1 MRVMSIFLLLA
12 ISRKNRR
19 IETAIKFSH
28 RSIHALKRM
37 QDTILLPHIN
47 STRSKFTT
55 NIYLFRRASSLVI
68 DRVLA
73 FVFERRSKKDKRMAS
88 KKGRYGK
95 ARPKSLSLVRSVLT
109 RVARLLHA
117 ICDQSLSTL
126 FLHRRIEIDRYSALW
141 KGTEF
146 V

>member
-1 MRVMSIFLLLA
+1 MRVDFSTTRYIAKEQTDRNSDSVQSSFD
-12 ISRKNRR
+12 SR
-19 IETAIKFSH
+19 TH
-28 RSIHALKRM
+28 KRM

-95 ARPKSLSLVRSVLT
+95 ARPKSSSLVRSVLT

-126 FLHRRIEIDRYSALW
+126 FLHRRIEIDRYSALQ